1 MKKFILLIIVIAVAI
16 GGVYVYVNYFKSA
29 DEEPDEI
36 EWVTYTND
44 EFDFKIDHPENWKVL
59 DFSTNEIAPIINIV
73 KETETKSGPFIHHD
87 DVTQVSIFPN
97 GYPTE
102 GVFGETKDS
111 NAELKEPVRAAN
123 DYIFEDGTPWATF
136 LVFRDSPPSWGESG
150 FVWASL
156 ELQNAEEACKRDGIT
171 ISMDTCDPFF
181 GDTIVR
187 HGNVSQEDRDIEL
200 RMIESFEFTEESVH
214 QNLIRVFSP
223 LENSI
228 ISSPLSVNGEARGQW
243 YFEATFPV
251 TLVDWDGKI
260 IAETHATALGD
271 WMTEEFVPFEAT
283 VEFESPAF
291 PGTDVSHFSR
301 RGTLILHKDN
311 PSGLPEYDDAIEIP
325 IRFE

>member
-1 MKKFILLIIVIAVAI
+1 M
-16 GGVYVYVNYFKSA
+16 
-29 DEEPDEI
+29 
-36 EWVTYTND
+36 
-44 EFDFKIDHPENWKVL
+44 
-59 DFSTNEIAPIINIV
+59 
-73 KETETKSGPFIHHD
+73 
-87 DVTQVSIFPN
+87 
-97 GYPTE
+97 
-102 GVFGETKDS
+102 
-111 NAELKEPVRAAN
+111 
-123 DYIFEDGTPWATF
+123 
-136 LVFRDSPPSWGESG
+136 
-150 FVWASL
+150 
-156 ELQNAEEACKRDGIT
+156 
-171 ISMDTCDPFF
+171 
-181 GDTIVR
+181 
-187 HGNVSQEDRDIEL
+187 
-200 RMIESFEFTEESVH
+200 H